1 MIILAV
7 TLLLILGFGLILIE
21 FFVTPGF
28 IVGVIGVLCI
38 VYALYFG
45 YAELALWKAHIF
57 LTVTLLLG
65 LFLTIK
71 LFTGNTYSR
80 FAIKE
85 TIEGRVNERD
95 KLNLNLGDVGTTLS
109 ALRPS
114 GNAMF
119 GNVRCEVTTEGD
131 FVYSNTQIE
140 IIKIEKDKITVKP
153 N

>member
-7 TLLLILGFGLILIE
+7 TLLLVLGFGLILIE
-21 FFVTPGF
+21 FFITPGF
-28 IVGVIGVLCI
+28 IVGVIGVFVI

-45 YAELALWKAHIF
+45 YAELPLLQAHVFLAVTLILGLL
-57 LTVTLLLG
+57 LTV
-65 LFLTIK
+65 K
-71 LFTGNTYSR
+71 LFTGDTYSR

-85 TIEGRVNERD
+85 TMEGRVNERD
-95 KLNLNLGDVGTTLS
+95 KLNLNVGDLGTTLS

-119 GNVRCEVTTEGD
+119 GIVRCEVTTEGD

-140 IIKIEKDKITVKP
+140 IIKIEKDKI
-153 N
+153 